1 MPASVSAEALK
12 DEAYSHGRV
21 KRAGGLMVAL
31 NAWTTS
37 ENLGNIELANCALGV
52 VDLSSAGDGGC
63 LCPIIWLFRQ
73 ALSSKGATTAKYTK
87 DCISIAESH
96 RRRDWGHFQAG
107 RQGLDDA
114 GVETGSS
121 RGDGER
127 IVQSLAG
134 GGSQA

>member
-1 MPASVSAEALK
+1 MPVLVRGEALR

-21 KRAGGLMVAL
+21 KRASRLMVAL

-37 ENLGNIELANCALGV
+37 ENLRNIELANRPFGV
-52 VDLSSAGDGGC
+52 VDFSSAGDWGC
-63 LCPIIWLFRQ
+63 LCPIIWFFRQ
-73 ALSSKGATTAKYTK
+73 TLLSKRATKAKCTK

-96 RRRDWGHFQAG
+96 CRRDGSDLQAG

-121 RGDGER
+121 RGDGES